1 MNMALRNTILEN
13 GEDNI
18 ETGLANEYAEYL
30 FMNNNRLSKLL
41 ASDPSNVKIEYDV
54 KNLSLNVYIKKSCN
68 VVKTNAKNSVQILR
82 GFGTYEGVTMSSTIT
97 CALENGAE
105 DWSTPVKGKV
115 TKPVNAAIKGEDIA
129 PLGEDVN
136 YTALVYPVEADQSVS
151 WSVIPG
157 TGEGTIAQ
165 DGTFVGTS
173 EGTVLLVA
181 TSTADNTVTA
191 SKLITVKKI
200 VKIPPQTIEI
210 EQNSATI
217 GEKIALKATVLP
229 EDAFD
234 KTVKWEVYDFT
245 GSADITAD
253 GVLTAKTAGKVVVK
267 ATSVY
272 DESVYVYKL
281 FTINE
286 PEKISISTL
295 KLKLSATLYTYDGK
309 VKKPAVTV
317 TDANGAKVDS
327 SNYTITYASGR
338 KLPGTYTVKVTMN
351 GNYTGSKTLTYA
363 IRGKQMTV
371 SKLTALSKGFKA
383 TWAKQSYVTGYQMQY
398 STSSKFTA
406 KTTKTVTISKNATTS
421 KTVTKLKAKTKYY
434 VRVRSYKTTKISG
447 KSYNVYS
454 AWSKAK
460 AVITKK

>member
-1 MNMALRNTILEN
+1 M
-13 GEDNI
+13 
-18 ETGLANEYAEYL
+18 
-30 FMNNNRLSKLL
+30 
-41 ASDPSNVKIEYDV
+41 
-54 KNLSLNVYIKKSCN
+54 
-68 VVKTNAKNSVQILR
+68 
-82 GFGTYEGVTMSSTIT
+82 
-97 CALENGAE
+97 
-105 DWSTPVKGKV
+105 
-115 TKPVNAAIKGEDIA
+115 
-129 PLGEDVN
+129 N

-210 EQNSATI
+210 EQDSATI

-229 EDAFD
+229 EDAFG

-317 TDANGAKVDS
+317 TDANGAKVDP

-351 GNYTGSKTLTYA
+351 GNYTGSKTLTFA

-398 STSSKFTA
+398 STSSKFSA

-460 AVITKK
+460 AVITK